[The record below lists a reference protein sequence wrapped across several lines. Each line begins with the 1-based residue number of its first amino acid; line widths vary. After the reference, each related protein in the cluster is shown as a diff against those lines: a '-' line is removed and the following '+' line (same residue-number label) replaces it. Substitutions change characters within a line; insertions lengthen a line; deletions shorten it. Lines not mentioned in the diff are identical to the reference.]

1 MSSVTQF
8 HQIKLAFVP
17 TRMAKYVHTN
27 VANVRAW
34 GPPCD
39 RAQTE
44 HDGQSCTFILGGYLR
59 LGISTSRR
67 AQVAAFNGT
76 TTIPLK
82 KFHLWNCIWTFLIS
96 DLNWWKTKMKK
107 LGFGEWNS
115 MGRRWKRGNLVE
127 GGGSPGDGCCA
138 LRVNAA
144 GQAGVKPIS
153 NPWVWEVKV
162 MRKCLHLAFFS
173 ITIKE
178 LLHRRRK

>member
-127 GGGSPGDGCCA
+127 GGGSPGDGC
-138 LRVNAA
+138 NAA
-144 GQAGVKPIS
+144 FGEVYEKRNQFLTWSINHKQCKHDLWS
-153 NPWVWEVKV
+153 NPHVLRPLVK
-162 MRKCLHLAFFS
+162 FIF
-173 ITIKE
+173 
-178 LLHRRRK
+178 